1 VMGKL
6 TRQSALAATALI
18 VALARSADAG
28 FIDYTYTTTLALAL
42 GTDSA
47 GLVGAK
53 VTIDAKFDTNA
64 VYVDRFGNPAVLA
77 NSGATATISG
87 SSIAANNGTFAL
99 PQLAF
104 YATFAGLFLDPD
116 GIPPTLTLPVGG
128 TLDPNLTTISTVHGG
143 SVVVGDTVNILDF
156 APARFPTPVPR
167 WQGSNGEYA
176 QVNPT
181 VSASLVNAAVPEPSS
196 FALTGIAGLI
206 GLGIAWRR
214 RRRIVVA

>member
-1 VMGKL
+1 MGKL
-6 TRQSALAATALI
+6 TRRSALAATALI
-18 VALARSADAG
+18 VALARTADAG

-53 VTIDAKFDTNA
+53 IVIDARFDTNA
-64 VYVDRFGNPAVLA
+64 VYIDSFGDPAVLA
-77 NSGATATISG
+77 NGGATSTISG

-156 APARFPTPVPR
+156 APARFPTPAPF
-167 WQGSNGEYA
+167 WQGSDGVFYA

-181 VSASLVNAAVPEPSS
+181 VSAVLVNAGVPEPSS

>member
-1 VMGKL
+1 MGKL
-6 TRQSALAATALI
+6 TTRSALAATALI
-18 VALARSADAG
+18 VALTRTADAG
-28 FIDYTYTTTLALAL
+28 FIDYTYTTTLTLDS

-47 GLVGAK
+47 GLGGAK
-53 VTIDAKFDTNA
+53 IVIDAKFDTNA
-64 VYVDRFGNPAVLA
+64 VYIARFGDPAVLA
-77 NSGATATISG
+77 NSGATSTISG

-116 GIPPTLTLPVGG
+116 GNPPTLTLPVGG
-128 TLDPNLTTISTVHGG
+128 TLDTNLTTISTVHGG

-156 APARFPTPVPR
+156 APARFPTPVPF
-167 WQGSNGEYA
+167 WQGSNEVFYA

-181 VSASLVNAAVPEPSS
+181 VSAVLVNAGVPEPSS